1 MVIPAFPQDLAAGLV
16 AAVRH
21 LVTHTL
27 AAALIKAALEAVA
40 AALILTMA
48 VLGAQTR
55 ERQAAVA
62 QRGRVLFQPPPGAPA
77 LHLKAAAAEE
87 ALVILQELVKETR
100 ATVVRGE
107 LPAAVVEVALLSSAL
122 TVPSAVTAARVEA
135 ALFAFIAGKGQ
146 SDARSNH

>member
-16 AAVRH
+16 AAVAL
-21 LVTHTL
+21 LVLQAL
-27 AAALIKAALEAVA
+27 APALIKAALEAVA

-77 LHLKAAAAEE
+77 LHFKAAAAEE

-100 ATVVRGE
+100 ATVVPGE
-107 LPAAVVEVALLSSAL
+107 LPAAVVEVALLSLTL
-122 TVPSAVTAARVEA
+122 TVPAVTAARVEA